1 MKSSSS
7 LKVILP
13 ISSLR
18 HFQLKRSKKNLKRK
32 KKWKRKRKRRTVR
45 MKKKP
50 WRRRRWMMNKKL
62 KKVMATIILQL
73 MYS

>member
-1 MKSSSS
+1 M
-7 LKVILP
+7 KVILP

-18 HFQLKRSKKNLKRK
+18 HFQLKRSKKNLRR

-62 KKVMATIILQL
+62 KKVMAIIILQL

>member
-1 MKSSSS
+1 M
-7 LKVILP
+7 KVILP

-32 KKWKRKRKRRTVR
+32 KKWKRKRRTVR

-62 KKVMATIILQL
+62 KKVMAIIILQL

>member
-1 MKSSSS
+1 M
-7 LKVILP
+7 KVILP

-32 KKWKRKRKRRTVR
+32 RKWKKRTVR

-62 KKVMATIILQL
+62 KKVMAIIILQL

>member
-7 LKVILP
+7 LQVILP

-18 HFQLKRSKKNLKRK
+18 HFQLKRSKMKNLRRR

-45 MKKKP
+45 TKRP